1 MLQPAFRFALALAI
15 GAVGGALFLLV
26 DAPLPWVLGSMAG
39 CAIASIAGLPVAAS
53 SATRRPMAAVVGVV
67 LGSTFHPGLFA
78 LVQQFWLPLLLLPL
92 FLAVSALLCVTWFR
106 RVAGFDPAT
115 AWFAGMPG
123 GVAEMV
129 LLGGERGADERTVGL
144 VHAARI
150 FLVVFT
156 LPFIIRLFH
165 AGPATTGTAA
175 AAAATAGTTT
185 ADLSLL
191 LWGGGTIVVG
201 LLLGRALRLPAWH
214 LLGPLVVS
222 ATLHMT
228 GVTDFRM
235 PGWLLAAAQVGIGA
249 TIGCRFA
256 GLDLRSFA
264 RTMALAAGSTVIL
277 LGLTFAFAA
286 GLARITGLDI
296 ELLALAYS
304 PGGLAEMSLVAL
316 GLALEPGVVVIHHLA
331 RVIMVL
337 VAAPVFFRTTATEP
351 LS

>member
-1 MLQPAFRFALALAI
+1 MLQPALRFALAVAI
-15 GAVGGALFLLV
+15 GAVGGALFLAI

-39 CAIASIAGLPVAAS
+39 CAIASIVGLPVAAS

-67 LGSTFHPGLFA
+67 LGSTFHPGLIA
-78 LVQQFWLPLLLLPL
+78 LAQQFWLPMLLLPV
-92 FLAVSALLCVTWFR
+92 FLAISALLCVGWFR

-144 VHAARI
+144 VHGARI
-150 FLVVFT
+150 FLVVFA

-165 AGPATTGTAA
+165 VAPATTGMAA
-175 AAAATAGTTT
+175 RATGTST

-191 LWGGGTIVVG
+191 LWGGGSILVG
-201 LLLGRALRLPAWH
+201 LALGRALRLPAWH
-214 LLGPLVVS
+214 LLGPLAVS
-222 ATLHMT
+222 AGLHMT

-256 GLDLRSFA
+256 GLDLKSFA
-264 RTMALAAGSTVIL
+264 RILSLAAGSTAIL

-286 GLARITGLDI
+286 GIARLTGLDI
-296 ELLALAYS
+296 ALLALAYS

-337 VAAPVFFRTTATEP
+337 VAAPIFFRATPEEP